1 MPARLCFG
9 RLMAGLALP
18 VLAACAPGPR
28 AVDALPRDAGPRMA
42 ELARMKD
49 ANDSLDAQAA
59 RRGSAPA
66 AVAARPLVTGIG
78 FSQVAGQPGRT
89 LNERRLM
96 AMRAAR
102 LDAMRDLAEQVHGL
116 RLDSRTTVRD
126 AVAVNDQIA
135 GAVSGSIRGARLVR
149 ITPKGEDSYEVELAL
164 DADAVGYI
172 VKAARQR

>member
-1 MPARLCFG
+1 M
-9 RLMAGLALP
+9 
-18 VLAACAPGPR
+18 
-28 AVDALPRDAGPRMA
+28 
-42 ELARMKD
+42 
-49 ANDSLDAQAA
+49 
-59 RRGSAPA
+59 
-66 AVAARPLVTGIG
+66 TGIG